1 MPGKYQLRLFVTGQ
15 SAASIG
21 AVSNVRAFCDAD
33 LEGAYELEVIDVLK
47 RPDEA
52 ATAEILATPT
62 LIKVDPQPVRRLI
75 GDLGDRAQIL
85 AALDDAD
92 ERVDDVVPGKAPLR
106 LLVVEDSQADLVRI
120 RAYLSEGSLGADIVH
135 APSLQA
141 ACGQLATDRFDAVVL
156 DLWLPDAKGTD
167 GVSRVRAADAE
178 VPILVLTGIG
188 DERIGAQV
196 VQAGAQDY
204 VCKRELSAGSLSRA
218 LHQAIERKRV
228 TLRYAG
234 LESLFGT
241 VITHVAD
248 AIVITDR
255 NGIIR
260 YVNPAAEALF
270 ARPAAQLTGRSLGG
284 YAGADRA
291 ETEILR
297 PDGEPRLG
305 ELRTRSIEFDG
316 GPGSLISIRDV
327 TERKRA
333 EEMRLES
340 EARFRDLADNIRDVF
355 WIWDVKRHRLLYV
368 SQTYEQVWGRPPAQI
383 HVHDFDWLDA
393 VHPDD
398 HDRVSEAF
406 YRDAP
411 AGTYREEF
419 RIVRPDGDVRWVHDR
434 GFPVADTDG
443 EVQRIAGIAED
454 ITERRQ
460 LEHQLRQSQ
469 KMEGIGRLAG
479 GIAHDFNNILTA
491 ILGYSEMLMGQ
502 IGEDKPIHADLAEIH
517 KAGERAAELTRSLLA
532 FSRRQVLNLRPVDL
546 NGVVRNLQPMLR
558 RVIRED
564 INFDTRMAEAL
575 PATQADTTQL
585 EQILM
590 NLVVNARDAME
601 NGGDLVVATGVKE
614 VADGDESAPVPMAP
628 GRYVV
633 LAVSDTGCGMDEN
646 TRSRL
651 FEPFFTTKQQ
661 GAGTG
666 LGLATVYGT
675 VKQLG
680 GYVFVYSEL
689 GKGTTFRLYFP
700 VTSEQPQDAT
710 RPATVARPLVG
721 SETVLLV
728 EDDILVRPLAVKT
741 LKRHGYRVLE
751 AATPEEALTVSDR
764 HEGRVD
770 VLVTDV
776 VMPGM
781 SGGDLAGL
789 VQERRPGT
797 RVLYISGYSHATV
810 SGQGLADAG
819 RRLLEKPF
827 TGTELLAA
835 VRDALVLD
843 ANNGPA
849 DGASR

>member
-1 MPGKYQLRLFVTGQ
+1 M
-15 SAASIG
+15 
-21 AVSNVRAFCDAD
+21 
-33 LEGAYELEVIDVLK
+33 
-47 RPDEA
+47 
-52 ATAEILATPT
+52 
-62 LIKVDPQPVRRLI
+62 
-75 GDLGDRAQIL
+75 
-85 AALDDAD
+85 
-92 ERVDDVVPGKAPLR
+92 DDVVPGKAPLR

-156 DLWLPDAKGTD
+156 DLWLPDAEGTD

-284 YAGADRA
+284 YAGAGRA

-333 EEMRLES
+333 EEMRLE
-340 EARFRDLADNIRDVF
+340 
-355 WIWDVKRHRLLYV
+355 
-368 SQTYEQVWGRPPAQI
+368 
-383 HVHDFDWLDA
+383 
-393 VHPDD
+393 
-398 HDRVSEAF
+398 
-406 YRDAP
+406 
-411 AGTYREEF
+411 
-419 RIVRPDGDVRWVHDR
+419 
-434 GFPVADTDG
+434 
-443 EVQRIAGIAED
+443 
-454 ITERRQ
+454 Q

-532 FSRRQVLNLRPVDL
+532 FSRRQVLTLRPVDL
-546 NGVVRNLQPMLR
+546 NGVVRNLEPMLR

-564 INFDTRMAEAL
+564 IDFDTRMAKAL

-614 VADGDESAPVPMAP
+614 VADGDESTPVPMAP

-741 LKRHGYRVLE
+741 IKRHGYRVLE

-764 HEGRVD
+764 HEGQVD

-789 VQERRPGT
+789 MQERRPGT
-797 RVLYISGYSHATV
+797 RVLHISGYSDATV
-810 SGQGLADAG
+810 SGQGLAAAG
-819 RRLLEKPF
+819 GRLLEKPF